1 MSWTQGIK
9 ADVERFE
16 YKTKAEWHAHLVGED
31 KAAHAYPRSGPRSDE
46 RIPYMEAA
54 GMVLNWLI
62 YDGPE
67 RPDKP
72 SVQAAMDHIK
82 KCLGG

>member
-9 ADVERFE
+9 ADVEGRSF
-16 YKTKAEWHAHLVGED
+16 TTVGEWHAHLVRED
-31 KAAHAYPRSGPRSDE
+31 AAANSYPRSGPRADE
-46 RIPYMEAA
+46 RTPYIEAA
-54 GMVLNWLI
+54 GMVLNWLV
-62 YDGPE
+62 YGGPE

-82 KCLGG
+82 KCVGG